1 MLKTKKIIA
10 VLLSIVVCISS
21 NVVDTYAMSCTG
33 KKACK
38 DTDTSFSTLGTYQDS
53 TNLDINF
60 IEYWWY
66 AKATIKSDGVAKFTF
81 DKKSTNYTYEFL
93 GQTLTFYMS
102 GIGMEATVGTGGSSV
117 KLTNSGNSAS
127 YTTDAEY
134 FSYSVKMSSR
144 CWVDYEQNGSAKYKI
159 KDGIKVK
166 GEVLLLTS
174 IEW

>member
-21 NVVDTYAMSCTG
+21 NVVDTYAMSCTA

-60 IEYWWY
+60 YEYWWY
-66 AKATIKSDGVAKFTF
+66 AKATIKSDGVAQFNYN
-81 DKKSTNYTYEFL
+81 KKSTNYICEFQ
-93 GQTLTFYMS
+93 GQTLKFYMS

-117 KLTNSGNSAS
+117 KLTKSGNTAS
-127 YTTDAEY
+127 YTTDDEY
-134 FSYSVKMSSR
+134 FSYSVNMSSR
-144 CWVDYEQNGSAKYKI
+144 CWVDYEQEGAATYKI
-159 KDGIKVK
+159 KDGNKSK
-166 GEVLLLTS
+166 GTVLLTTS
-174 IEW
+174 IVW